1 MQYSCLDKL
10 RVLTFMSAEH
20 DVRVKTLL
28 PKEANRTNSQPSSQ
42 GRCQSHWCCRAVF
55 KSVYVC
61 SGRNTAP
68 THSCNYSQAS
78 VHLWDKHLWWVTL
91 AYNRCPHLC
100 LNGHEQFAIEMF
112 CQWSSVSTISRTTL
126 WRRYDKEI
134 LSILCR
140 KVSGK
145 TKHFARYVPSVWLER
160 HSFLKSYWLSM
171 SVLTIPTL
179 MNFGFMAIVAY
190 HFE

>member
-1 MQYSCLDKL
+1 MTWEPRHSCLKEQTGPTRSHQVRIGVRATDAA
-10 RVLTFMSAEH
+10 VL
-20 DVRVKTLL
+20 
-28 PKEANRTNSQPSSQ
+28 SS
-42 GRCQSHWCCRAVF
+42 SP
-55 KSVYVC
+55 SVYVC

-112 CQWSSVSTISRTTL
+112 YQWSSVSTISRTTL

-190 HFE
+190 HFK